1 MTTADRDR
9 DPDQWRDEAQLPLA
23 ELTEALGVYSS
34 DGQRDDATGGDA
46 GAEDTF
52 GQEPFAVQAG
62 DQAGDSGHDP
72 DPDTEAGR
80 ALRPSP
86 EGRSG
91 PV

>member
-1 MTTADRDR
+1 MAERDR
-9 DPDQWRDEAQLPLA
+9 DPEQWRDETQLPLA
-23 ELTEALGVYSS
+23 ELTEAMGVYST

-46 GAEDTF
+46 GSEDAF
-52 GQEPFAVQAG
+52 GQEPFAVQAA
-62 DQAGDSGHDP
+62 DQPERSGHDP

-86 EGRSG
+86 EGRIG